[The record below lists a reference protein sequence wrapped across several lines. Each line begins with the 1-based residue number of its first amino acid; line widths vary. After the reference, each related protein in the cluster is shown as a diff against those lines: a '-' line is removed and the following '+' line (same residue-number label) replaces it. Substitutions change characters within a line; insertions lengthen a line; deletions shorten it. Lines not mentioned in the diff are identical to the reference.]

1 VAGGVALL
9 VTLLDPKHNPSIDG
23 QREMAAAVWAMAARN
38 PDNQRGVAEA
48 GGIPSLIALLHGPPD
63 VHRDVAGALWS
74 LAGNPGNP
82 DNQQTIAEA
91 GGIVSGR
98 LSISPR

>member
-1 VAGGVALL
+1 
-9 VTLLDPKHNPSIDG
+9 
-23 QREMAAAVWAMAARN
+23 
-38 PDNQRGVAEA
+38 
-48 GGIPSLIALLHGPPD
+48 